1 MISEQ
6 SVLFNEA
13 QNRISGFQQYS
24 NPLLRDYINSSSND
38 VTALPSAANRYI
50 TQDEVVSTGSG
61 EYKSYLPNNFDFS
74 AVQSLATLG
83 PESPSGKGAA
93 MLGAL
98 ELNLNSTGD
107 LIQQEMFIRGD
118 PYWLGRPKGFDGVE
132 TQADYQTGGPMY
144 FLNMDFPTYPSEQ
157 TGLSDNSRNFIVSGL
172 YRVVRINVSYRDG
185 RFEMTLSSFRDTNT
199 DSEQMYENLIA
210 GKVPEKANPAITNR
224 DRQNQ
229 TNNNPE
235 VTDPN
240 NAGSDNG
247 TGGAVGNNTTSSND
261 LDADLSPDLVSILED
276 AAAASGVAVRTISGV
291 RPPDPDASGR
301 HQHGDASDTQLVVNG
316 RVLSA
321 SNPADRDIII
331 TFTQNYVALARQ
343 QGYTPSV
350 GWADTS
356 AQQDQ
361 WYMGGNTGHYDIA
374 VGNPNS
380 PDVNSYTYWG
390 NGESSTGAPQWLYDI
405 MTG

>member
-1 MISEQ
+1 
-6 SVLFNEA
+6 
-13 QNRISGFQQYS
+13 
-24 NPLLRDYINSSSND
+24 
-38 VTALPSAANRYI
+38 
-50 TQDEVVSTGSG
+50 
-61 EYKSYLPNNFDFS
+61 
-74 AVQSLATLG
+74 
-83 PESPSGKGAA
+83 
-93 MLGAL
+93 
-98 ELNLNSTGD
+98 
-107 LIQQEMFIRGD
+107 
-118 PYWLGRPKGFDGVE
+118 
-132 TQADYQTGGPMY
+132 
-144 FLNMDFPTYPSEQ
+144 
-157 TGLSDNSRNFIVSGL
+157 
-172 YRVVRINVSYRDG
+172 
-185 RFEMTLSSFRDTNT
+185 MTLTSSRDTNT
-199 DSEQMYENLIA
+199 ESEIGYESLLA
-210 GKVPEKANPAITNR
+210 GYALELPSGSGPGNTNR
-224 DRQNQ
+224 NRQNQ

-261 LDADLSPDLVSILED
+261 LDADLHPDLVSILED

-356 AQQDQ
+356 APQDQ